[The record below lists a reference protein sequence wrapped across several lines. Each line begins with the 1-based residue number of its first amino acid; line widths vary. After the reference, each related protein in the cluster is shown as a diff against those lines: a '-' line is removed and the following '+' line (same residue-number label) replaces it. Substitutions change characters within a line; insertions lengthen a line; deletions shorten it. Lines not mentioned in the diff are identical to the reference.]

1 MWCATAWGIEMKR
14 RLAMII
20 VSAAIGALGCGSES
34 SSTGGSAG
42 NGGSGGNGGV
52 GGTDPGRAYSA
63 KIVRTTYGIP
73 HITGSDFGNLGYGL
87 GYSYAQDNFC
97 VLMREIVIANGQ
109 AARYWGEDFANS
121 DFVFSWANSDEF
133 IENEFLPAASETIQ
147 ALAKGYAAGMNLYL
161 EETGVD
167 NLADGPEGCRGEE
180 WVRQIDDTDVAKRM
194 HKLILLGGLD
204 AGLGGAEAKDL
215 IMAGSAAAPTQS
227 MASASMLGP
236 ESVELDSSW
245 VEQQP
250 VDRIGSNAYGIG
262 AEGSQTDY
270 GILLGN
276 PHFPW
281 QGPQRFYVSHLTVP
295 GEYDMMG
302 ASLHGVPLILIG
314 FNKDVAWSHTVST
327 AQRFTLF
334 ELELVPGDPYKY
346 YYDDEERDIEAVPYT
361 IEVKLEDGT
370 IEERTENIYF
380 SQYGPILD
388 LGALVGLVG
397 GWPTA
402 AGTVFSFADANLT
415 NTRILDQFLEM
426 GQSTS
431 IDDLENALKAVG
443 IPWVNT
449 IAADRAGTGYYA
461 DVSTVPNVTQEKL
474 VDCAEGFSSLIT
486 DFGIASLN
494 GSRSECEWGTD
505 PDGPDGLFGF
515 NNLPTLRTSE
525 NVPYVANAN
534 DSYWL
539 SSPNSLLEDFSP
551 LMGREGKEPPEG
563 ISQGDRT
570 RQAFI
575 MGDERLAGTDGLS
588 DTGGFTVEL
597 VQQVHQSSRN
607 LPGELTRTDV
617 VAICQAVADWSA
629 GDCDGEP
636 YSANPTEAEQACDLL
651 ETWDGRFNNES
662 VGAAVWRGL
671 WSRLQRADGLWAV
684 PFDAGDPVSTPNT
697 LRAGDPDIIEA
708 TRCAHGASVDFLIDG
723 GIPVDRAWGA
733 VQFRWNA
740 DRTEQIPI
748 HGGSGMFN
756 NISAGFV
763 QDEGYSNIT
772 AGNSYVQTVTWTES
786 ECPDAYAVLTYSQS
800 TDPAS
805 DHYDDQTRIWSNKV
819 WNDMPYC
826 PEDIEAA
833 KISEIEIETPEN

>member
-1 MWCATAWGIEMKR
+1 MGVEMKR
-14 RLAMII
+14 SLALI
-20 VSAAIGALGCGSES
+20 VLSAAIGALGCGSDDS
-34 SSTGGSAG
+34 NGGGSAG
-42 NGGSGGNGGV
+42 SGGSGGNGGS
-52 GGTDPGRAYSA
+52 DPVRAYSA

-73 HITGSDFGNLGYGL
+73 HVTGSDFGNLGYGL
-87 GYSYAQDNFC
+87 GYAYAQDNFC

-109 AARYWGEDFANS
+109 GARYWGEDFVNS
-121 DFVFSWANSDEF
+121 DFVFSWANSDDF
-133 IENEFLPAASETIQ
+133 IENVFLPATSERMQ
-147 ALAKGYAAGMNLYL
+147 DLSKGYAAGMNRYL

-167 NLADGPEGCRGEE
+167 GLAEGPEGCRGEE
-180 WVRQIDDTDVAKRM
+180 WVRLIDDTDIAKRL

-204 AGLGGAEAKDL
+204 AGQVGAIDR
-215 IMAGSAAAPTQS
+215 IMEGSAAAPTQS
-227 MASASMLGP
+227 TASASPVGP
-236 ESVELDSSW
+236 QSVELASHYADGL
-245 VEQQP
+245 P

-262 AEGSQTDY
+262 AEGSQSDY

-327 AQRFTLF
+327 AQRFTFF
-334 ELELVPGDPYKY
+334 ELELLPDDPYKY
-346 YYDDEERDIEAVPYT
+346 RYDDEVRDIEAVPYT
-361 IEVKLEDGT
+361 IEVKLEDGS

-380 SQYGPILD
+380 SHHGPIMD
-388 LGALVGLVG
+388 LGGLVSLVG

-402 AGTVFSFADANLT
+402 AGTVFAFADANLT

-431 IDDLENALKAVG
+431 IDELENALKAVG

-449 IAADRAGTGYYA
+449 IAADRNGTGYYA
-461 DVSTVPNVTQEKL
+461 DISTVPNVTQAQL

-486 DFGIASLN
+486 DFGVASLN

-505 PDGPDGLFGF
+505 ADGPEGLFGF
-515 NNLPTLRTSE
+515 NNLPKLRTSE
-525 NVPYVANAN
+525 TVPYVANAN

-539 SSPNSLLEDFSP
+539 SHPNSLLEGYSP
-551 LMGREGKEPPEG
+551 LMGRNGKEPQERVP
-563 ISQGDRT
+563 QGDRT

-588 DTGGFTVEL
+588 ETGGFTVEL
-597 VQQVHQSSRN
+597 LQQVHQSSRN
-607 LPGELTRTDV
+607 LPGELARTDV
-617 VAICQAVADWSA
+617 VAICQAVTDWRA

-636 YSANPTEAEQACDLL
+636 YSANPTEAGQACDIL

-671 WSRLQRADGLWAV
+671 WSRLQRTDGLWAV
-684 PFDAGDPVSTPNT
+684 PFDAEDPVNTPNT
-697 LRAGDPDIIEA
+697 LKAADPAIIEA
-708 TRCAHGASVDFLIDG
+708 VRCSHGASVDFLVNG
-723 GIPVDRAWGA
+723 GISVDRAWGD
-733 VQFRWNA
+733 VHFRWNA
-740 DRTEQIPI
+740 DRTERIPI

-756 NISAGFV
+756 NISAEFV
-763 QDEGYSNIT
+763 QDEGYSNIV
-772 AGNSYVQTVTWTES
+772 AGNSYVQTVTWDES

-805 DHYDDQTRIWSNKV
+805 DRYDDQTRIWSNKA
-819 WNDMPYC
+819 WNDMPFC
-826 PEDIEAA
+826 PEDIEAE
-833 KISEIEIETPEN
+833 KISEIEIESPQD

>member
-1 MWCATAWGIEMKR
+1 MKRTLALMVLGVVLATA
-14 RLAMII
+14 
-20 VSAAIGALGCGSES
+20 GCGSDS
-34 SSTGGSAG
+34 SATGGSS
-42 NGGSGGNGGV
+42 GGGGNGGNGGN
-52 GGTDPGRAYSA
+52 GGTDPARAYSA

-87 GYSYAQDNFC
+87 GYAYAQDNFC
-97 VLMREIVIANGQ
+97 VLMREIVIANGE

-121 DFVFSWANSDEF
+121 DFVYSWANSDDF
-133 IENEFLPAASETIQ
+133 IENEFIPAASQEIQ
-147 ALAKGYAAGMNLYL
+147 DLSAGYAAGMTRYL
-161 EETGVD
+161 ADTGVD
-167 NLADGPEGCRGEE
+167 NLAEGPEGCRGEE
-180 WVRQIDDTDVAKRM
+180 WVRPITQSDVAKRM

-204 AGLGGAEAKDL
+204 SGQVGAIDR
-215 IMAGSAAAPTQS
+215 IMDGSAAAPTMSAAKAVPAGPQS
-227 MASASMLGP
+227 VQLASRYVDDL
-236 ESVELDSSW
+236 
-245 VEQQP
+245 P
-250 VDRIGSNAYGIG
+250 VDRMGSNAYGIG

-302 ASLHGVPLILIG
+302 GSLHGVPLILVG
-314 FNKDVAWSHTVST
+314 FNQDLAWSHTVST
-327 AQRFTLF
+327 AQRFTFF
-334 ELELVPGDPYKY
+334 ELELLPNDPYKY
-346 YYDDEERDIEAVPYT
+346 RYDDEVRDIEAVPYT

-380 SQYGPILD
+380 SHYGPIMD

-402 AGTVFSFADANLT
+402 AGTVFAFADANLT

-431 IDDLENALKAVG
+431 IDELEDALKAVG

-449 IAADRAGTGYYA
+449 IAADRNGTGYYA

-474 VDCAEGFSSLIT
+474 IDCAEGFSSLIT

-505 PDGPDGLFGF
+505 PDGPEGLFGF
-515 NNLPTLRTSE
+515 SNLPTLRTSE

-539 SSPNSLLEDFSP
+539 SHPNSLLEGFSP
-551 LMGREGKEPPEG
+551 LMGRNGKEPQER
-563 ISQGDRT
+563 IEQGDRT
-570 RQAFI
+570 RHAFI

-588 DTGGFTVEL
+588 ETGGFTVEL
-597 VQQVHQSSRN
+597 LQQVHQGSRN
-607 LPGELTRTDV
+607 LPGELTRAAV
-617 VAICQAVADWSA
+617 VTLCKAVDDWSA
-629 GDCDGEP
+629 GDCDGDP
-636 YSANPTEAEQACDLL
+636 YTANPTESDQACDIL
-651 ETWDGRFNNES
+651 ETWDGRFNVES
-662 VGAAVWRGL
+662 VGAGIWREL
-671 WSRLQRADGLWAV
+671 WNRLRRADALWAV
-684 PFDAGDPVSTPNT
+684 PFDAGDPVNTPNT
-697 LRAGDPDIIEA
+697 LNVDNPDVAEA
-708 TRCAHGASVDFLIDG
+708 ALCALGGAVDRLLDG
-723 GIPVDRAWGA
+723 GVPIDRSWGGM
-733 VQFRWNA
+733 QYRWNG

-805 DHYDDQTRIWSNKV
+805 PHYDDQTRIWSNKV

-826 PEDIEAA
+826 PADIEAE
-833 KISEIEIETPEN
+833 KISEIEIETPQN